1 METVK
6 QYLKTLMLAL
16 LGRNPFREELDELH
30 EHYQK
35 VADRVSELNDLYLK
49 SLESLEEVEGKVGDY
64 QKLTENLRQR
74 IAEKDALMERIKKDY
89 QQRIEKY
96 VQEVDRLR
104 GELAAAKKT
113 KSARTRSKKIVK

>member
-35 VADRVSELNDLYLK
+35 VADRVSDLNDLYLK

-113 KSARTRSKKIVK
+113 KSARTRSKKTVK

>member
-35 VADRVSELNDLYLK
+35 VADRVSDLNDLYLK
-49 SLESLEEVEGKVGDY
+49 SLESFEEVEGKVGDY

-113 KSARTRSKKIVK
+113 RPARTRSKKIVK